1 MSVDRQQATGE
12 AEARDDA
19 TAWHDAENG
28 SYAADLR
35 LWERLAREHPGGVVD
50 LGAGTGRVSLHL
62 AASGHAVTAV
72 DSDPALLAVLS
83 DRATDRGLEIE
94 TVCCDVCSLELADS
108 HPLVLAPMQL
118 LHILGGESR
127 RRQALAGVAAHL
139 RPGGRLCAA
148 VLNEPLPLGT
158 ARPEPIPDV
167 RELDGW
173 VYSSLPTEIRIDE
186 NSIRMRRL
194 RQLVAPDG
202 ELTDEPTSI
211 TLDRFTLAALERD
224 AIASGLRIVS
234 GERIPSTER
243 YEDSVVAIMERSD
256 V

>member
-1 MSVDRQQATGE
+1 MSVDRKRAPGETGT
-12 AEARDDA
+12 RDDA

-35 LWERLAREHPGGVVD
+35 LWERLAREHQGGVVD
-50 LGAGTGRVSLHL
+50 IGAGTGRVSLHL

-72 DSDPALLAVLS
+72 DNDPALLAVLTE
-83 DRATDRGLEIE
+83 RAADRGLAIE
-94 TVCCDVCSLELADS
+94 TICCDARSLELPGS
-108 HPLVLAPMQL
+108 YPLIIAPMQL
-118 LHILGGESR
+118 LHILGGDSG

-139 RPGGRLCAA
+139 QSGGRFCAA
-148 VLNEPLPLGT
+148 VLDEPLPLGT

-186 NSIRMRRL
+186 DSIRMRRL

-202 ELTDEPTSI
+202 ELIEEENSM
-211 TLDRFTLAALERD
+211 TLDRFTLAGLDRD
-224 AIASGLRIVS
+224 AIVADMQIVS
-234 GERIPSTER
+234 GERIPTTER

>member
-1 MSVDRQQATGE
+1 MSAGRRQAPVDAG
-12 AEARDDA
+12 ARADA

-72 DSDPALLAVLS
+72 DSDPALLAALS
-83 DRATDRGLEIE
+83 DRAADRGLEVE
-94 TVCCDVCSLELADS
+94 TVCGDVRSLELPGS
-108 HPLVLAPMQL
+108 YPLILAPMQL
-118 LHILGGESR
+118 LHILGGESGR
-127 RRQALAGVAAHL
+127 RRALAGIAGSLAAA
-139 RPGGRLCAA
+139 GRFCAA

-167 RELDGW
+167 REVDGW
-173 VYSSLPTEIRIDE
+173 VFSSLPTEIRIDGD
-186 NSIRMRRL
+186 SIRMRRL

-202 ELTDEPTSI
+202 ELSEEPNSI

-224 AIASGLRIVS
+224 AIDAGMQIVS